1 MSLAAV
7 IWTHWLVVALAI
19 GVILATLATV
29 VGYFRSVVRPKYP
42 PRGSRRG

>member
-7 IWTHWLVVALAI
+7 IWSHWLVVGLAV

-29 VGYFRSVVRPKYP
+29 VAYFRSVVRPNHP
-42 PRGSRRG
+42 PRGSRQD